1 MRTVITVNSTY
12 EINEAD
18 HMIRRLHGVNDPT
31 ERQGVDGAWQAYD
44 LIRPLQDGLLIV
56 WDVSTGKCTW
66 TSKVVGDSNG

>member
-31 ERQGVDGAWQAYD
+31 ERQGARVTDDRGGFIHTTA
-44 LIRPLQDGLLIV
+44 G
-56 WDVSTGKCTW
+56 
-66 TSKVVGDSNG
+66 